1 MAQTAGLRCIG
12 VKETDERHGRPDF
25 EAEKRRAREK
35 IHEPHVE
42 QNLRLLD
49 SICFIPFRRE
59 LHEIPSMLAEIVR
72 QSTEAPLLPLAAD
85 RDDPARASPR
95 HRA

>member
-1 MAQTAGLRCIG
+1 MSGTVGPTLRL
-12 VKETDERHGRPDF
+12 
-25 EAEKRRAREK
+25 KRDAREK
-35 IHEPHVE
+35 IHETYVE

-59 LHEIPSMLAEIVR
+59 LHEVPSMLAEIVR
-72 QSTEAPLLPLAAD
+72 QSTVAPLLPLAVD
-85 RDDPARASPR
+85 RDDALDDAPSASPR